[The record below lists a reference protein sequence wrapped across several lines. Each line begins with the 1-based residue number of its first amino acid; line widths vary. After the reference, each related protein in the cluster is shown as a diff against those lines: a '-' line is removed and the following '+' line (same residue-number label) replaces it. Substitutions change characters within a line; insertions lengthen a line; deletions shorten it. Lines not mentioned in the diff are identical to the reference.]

1 MPGNSKFLLRGYAH
15 SGLEYVPDTQ
25 LTFVGGSF
33 NPIFIYRQSD
43 RLLFESELEAE
54 FGEEGFEIGLEY
66 ADISYRISKT
76 LTVRLGKFI
85 VPFGIFTE
93 RLHPAWINK
102 FPNKPLG
109 FGHEEGALP
118 GADIGIEIRGGAYMG
133 NMKYNYSFYVVNG
146 PQLNTGEEHP
156 DDIGRLEYGQ
166 FPDNNFSKTFGTRI
180 GILPFANS
188 SLEIGFS
195 AKVGKVGARE
205 SEYQD
210 IGSQIYAIDFTY
222 VKTLN
227 FMSSMLD
234 LRGQASW
241 VNVDD
246 ATYVSPEDPNETVS
260 FTNKSTT
267 FFGQI
272 SIRPAFVDTKFIQ
285 NLEFAARYSN
295 LDTPVGSPWE
305 MSTNRWDYSLNYWLD
320 WRTVIKF
327 SYQNQSGGITEEGEA
342 APRDAFFIHWA
353 IGF

>member
-1 MPGNSKFLLRGYAH
+1 
-15 SGLEYVPDTQ
+15 
-25 LTFVGGSF
+25 
-33 NPIFIYRQSD
+33 
-43 RLLFESELEAE
+43 
-54 FGEEGFEIGLEY
+54 
-66 ADISYRISKT
+66 
-76 LTVRLGKFI
+76 
-85 VPFGIFTE
+85 
-93 RLHPAWINK
+93 
-102 FPNKPLG
+102 
-109 FGHEEGALP
+109 
-118 GADIGIEIRGGAYMG
+118 MG